1 MEKRPQGPYMT
12 TQSPVPTETIECPL
26 CLGEGKLK
34 RTEVLDRL
42 GVKDFARVAQLS
54 AEEAFRLLLKKHHH
68 DEQSVWARFETE
80 LTKRTAEIE
89 QRHQDELQTLG
100 GRFKEFESA
109 ARVADERKALD
120 VQRVRAEL
128 ETKLRSGESQTEDLN
143 RRVEDY
149 FREIIQLRER
159 NQELETEMAKVAH
172 VDKLEEVSFADEAR
186 TWAGICVSEKLPKNG
201 DFILAYRDASG
212 APAQPKMLVD
222 NKDKAVVAE
231 GDLDKL
237 VRDAK
242 ERNVPVGVIVAK
254 EESQLRQ
261 IDKETRWGQKDGVWI
276 LRTTRQWLPRD
287 LDVLRPLFERMR
299 TQGSDFLEKNAALGE
314 EIRRTFADLDRVES
328 ELKKAARAITSAS
341 GLVAKYR
348 ERLQE
353 LCESAVGRK
362 MPAGSELS
370 AARIG

>member
-1 MEKRPQGPYMT
+1 MT
-12 TQSPVPTETIECPL
+12 TQSLVLSENMECPL

-54 AEEAFRLLLKKHHH
+54 AEEAFRLLQQKHTH
-68 DEQSVWARFETE
+68 DHRDAWARFESE
-80 LTKRTAEIE
+80 LAKRTAEIE
-89 QRHQDELQTLG
+89 QRHRDELQTLG
-100 GRFKEFESA
+100 GRLKEFESA

-120 VQRVRAEL
+120 VQRVRAKL
-128 ETKLRSGESQTEDLN
+128 ETKLRAGESQREDLN

-149 FREIIQLRER
+149 FREITQLRER
-159 NQELETEMAKVAH
+159 NQELETEMAKVAR
-172 VDKLEEVSFADEAR
+172 VGKLEEVSFADEAR
-186 TWAGICVSEKLPKNG
+186 TWAGISVSEKLPKNG
-201 DFILAYRDASG
+201 DFLLAYRDPSG

-222 NKDKAVVAE
+222 NKDKTVVTE
-231 GDLDKL
+231 SDLDKL

-242 ERNVPVGVIVAK
+242 ERNVPVGIIVAK
-254 EESQLRQ
+254 EDSQLRQ
-261 IDKETRWGQKDGVWI
+261 VDKENRWGQKNGVWI

-287 LDVLRPLFERMR
+287 LDVLKPLFERMR
-299 TQGSDFLEKNAALGE
+299 TQGSDFLEKNAAVGE
-314 EIRRTFADLDRVES
+314 EIRRTFADLDRVER

>member
-1 MEKRPQGPYMT
+1 M
-12 TQSPVPTETIECPL
+12 PTDAIECPL
-26 CLGEGKLK
+26 CLGEGKLR

-42 GVKDFARVAQLS
+42 GVKDFARIAQLS
-54 AEEAFRLLLKKHHH
+54 AEEAFRLLEQKHTH
-68 DEQSVWARFETE
+68 DHRDAWARFESE
-80 LTKRTAEIE
+80 LAKRTAEIE
-89 QRHQDELQTLG
+89 QRHRDELQTLG
-100 GRFKEFESA
+100 GRLKEFESA

-128 ETKLRSGESQTEDLN
+128 ETKLRSGESRREDLN

-149 FREIIQLRER
+149 FREITQLRER

-172 VDKLEEVSFADEAR
+172 VGKLEEVSFADEAR
-186 TWAGICVSEKLPKNG
+186 TWAGISVSEKLPKNG
-201 DFILAYRDASG
+201 DFILAYRDLSG

-222 NKDKAVVAE
+222 NKDKTVVAE
-231 GDLDKL
+231 NDLDKL

-242 ERNVPVGVIVAK
+242 ERNIPVGVMVAR
-254 EESQLRQ
+254 EENQLRQ
-261 IDKETRWGQKDGVWI
+261 VDKETRWGQKDGVWI
-276 LRTTRQWLPRD
+276 LRTTRRWLPRD
-287 LDVLRPLFERMR
+287 LDVLKPLFERMR

-314 EIRRTFADLDRVES
+314 EVRRTFADLDRVES